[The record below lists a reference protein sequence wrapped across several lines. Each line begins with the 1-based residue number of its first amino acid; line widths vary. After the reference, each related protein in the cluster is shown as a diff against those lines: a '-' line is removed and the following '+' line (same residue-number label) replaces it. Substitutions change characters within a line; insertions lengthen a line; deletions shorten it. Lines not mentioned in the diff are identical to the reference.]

1 MITGKTKSGFEYEL
15 ADNIGDD
22 YEVLECVAQIQK
34 DGDVL
39 AIVTLIDHVLGE
51 KQKDAFK
58 DHCRDENGKVST
70 ERMMTEFFDI
80 FTNQAETK
88 K

>member
-1 MITGKTKSGFEYEL
+1 MIKGTTKSGFEYEIP
-15 ADNIGDD
+15 DNIGDD

-34 DGDVL
+34 GNDVL
-39 AIVTLIDHVLGE
+39 AIVTLIDHVLGAE
-51 KQKDAFK
+51 QKEAFK
-58 DHCRDENGKVST
+58 EHCRDESGKVST
-70 ERMMTEFFDI
+70 ERMMSEFFDI

>member
-1 MITGKTKSGFEYEL
+1 M
-15 ADNIGDD
+15 
-22 YEVLECVAQIQK
+22 AQIQK

-51 KQKDAFK
+51 NQKEAFK